1 MNIYP
6 HTFIDKSTVRIH
18 LHPPQNTHT
27 HAYTHTLK
35 ISFLSDTKGQSKEI
49 IKEDVKNVADKEGV
63 RNISGESNISLND

>member
-6 HTFIDKSTVRIH
+6 QTFIDKSTVRIH
-18 LHPPQNTHT
+18 LHPPPKH
-27 HAYTHTLK
+27 THTLK

-63 RNISGESNISLND
+63 RKHFR